1 MTLVLGIDGGQTSTR
16 AAVADLQG
24 RVLARAQA
32 GPWDDLSTEEKRQR
46 CRAVLEELLR
56 QIGAQLPLV
65 KGHRPPASA
74 GTQEPIRYAAL
85 GLTGAQRG
93 SPVVEAWMRELLP
106 GLVSLAI
113 HHDTQSNFRGAD
125 PYGNP
130 GVLVIAGGGS
140 IAWGFDVA
148 GREAFAGGYG
158 YLLGDV
164 GSGYELGRQ
173 AVRAVL
179 EASQLLGPAT
189 HLTQALLAHLRLG
202 QPWDLRMAFYD
213 GRLERQQVAGL
224 LPVVAR
230 VAGEGDKV
238 AQRILREGGAALA
251 GLAGAV
257 MRQLEF
263 WDPAVYPTG
272 GVFRVGLLREAFM
285 QALARLAPRAVVR
298 PPRLEPLGG
307 ALVLALEQAG
317 PIHPGQIA
325 GLEQA
330 LPYADA

>member
-1 MTLVLGIDGGQTSTR
+1 VTLVLGIDGGQTSTR

-46 CRAVLEELLR
+46 CRGVLEELLR
-56 QIGAQLPLV
+56 QIGAQLPL
-65 KGHRPPASA
+65 
-74 GTQEPIRYAAL
+74 EPIRYAAL

-93 SPVVEAWMRELLP
+93 SPLVEAWMRELLP

-140 IAWGFDVA
+140 IAWGFDGV
-148 GREAFAGGYG
+148 GQEAFAGGYG

-179 EASQLLGPAT
+179 EASQRLAPAT
-189 HLTQALLAHLRLG
+189 HLTQALLAHLSLN

-224 LPVVAR
+224 LPVVTR
-230 VAGEGDKV
+230 VAGEGDRV

-257 MRQLEF
+257 MRQLGF
-263 WDPAVYPTG
+263 WNPAVYPTG
-272 GVFRVGLLREAFM
+272 GVFRVGLLREAVM
-285 QALARLAPRAVVR
+285 QALAWLAPRAVVR
-298 PPRLEPLGG
+298 LPRLEPLGG
-307 ALVLALEQAG
+307 ALVLALERAG

-325 GLEQA
+325 NLEGA
-330 LPYADA
+330 LGYDT

>member
-1 MTLVLGIDGGQTSTR
+1 MTFVLGIDGGQTSTR

-46 CRAVLEELLR
+46 CRGVLEELLR
-56 QIGAQLPLV
+56 QIGAQLPL
-65 KGHRPPASA
+65 GA
-74 GTQEPIRYAAL
+74 IRHAAL

-93 SPVVEAWMRELLP
+93 PSAVESWMRERLP
-106 GLVSLAI
+106 GVVSLAI

-140 IAWGFDVA
+140 IAWGLDGA

-158 YLLGDV
+158 YLLGDA

-179 EASQLLGPAT
+179 EASQRLAPDT
-189 HLTQALLAHLRLG
+189 RLTQALLAHLGLG
-202 QPWDLRMAFYD
+202 QPWDLRLAFYD
-213 GRLERQQVAGL
+213 GRLERQRVAGL

-230 VAGEGDKV
+230 VAGEGDRM
-238 AQRILREGGAALA
+238 AQHILREGGAALA

-263 WDPAVYPTG
+263 WDPPVYPTG
-272 GVFRVGLLREAFM
+272 GVFRVDVLREAFI
-285 QALARLAPRAVVR
+285 QALARLAPKAEVR
-298 PPRLEPLGG
+298 LPRLEPLGG

-325 GLEQA
+325 SLEGA
-330 LPYADA
+330 LGYDT